1 MLLCFRRNTIRHIG
15 CKILISTSN
24 IICSVCTKYRNTLR
38 ALFYRQQKYQPHSP
52 HLNMNTIV
60 EVDEEL
66 SQDLKMIEDPSNA
79 ELVKDDFK
87 CMF

>member
-1 MLLCFRRNTIRHIG
+1 
-15 CKILISTSN
+15 
-24 IICSVCTKYRNTLR
+24 
-38 ALFYRQQKYQPHSP
+38 
-52 HLNMNTIV
+52 MNTIV